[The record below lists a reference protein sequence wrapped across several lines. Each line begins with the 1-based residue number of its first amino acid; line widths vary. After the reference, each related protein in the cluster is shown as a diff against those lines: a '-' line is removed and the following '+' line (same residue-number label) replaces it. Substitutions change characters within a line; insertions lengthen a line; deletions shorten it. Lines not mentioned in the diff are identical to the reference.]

1 MVDHTR
7 AETRVIQ
14 CRATAVAGCTAENR
28 RLLHGGRVRAAI
40 CDDDVRR
47 ECRNFRSV
55 FPDAVCITG
64 TPTVLDPQIAAY
76 DPAQFLQPL
85 GNAATWT
92 GASASSAA
100 MFMSTPMRRTRSGPL
115 RLPGCRKGH
124 ATAPA
129 SRPHRPHDRSRR
141 GGGTLGPLQ
150 PGRTQRV
157 RASSLRS
164 LVGFG

>member
-1 MVDHTR
+1 
-7 AETRVIQ
+7 VIQ
-14 CRATAVAGCTAENR
+14 CRATAVAGCTAES

-85 GNAATWT
+85 GKRGN
-92 GASASSAA
+92 
-100 MFMSTPMRRTRSGPL
+100 MDRCIRIVRRDVHEHADAPHPLRPL
-115 RLPGCRKGH
+115 RLRRKG
-124 ATAPA
+124 ACDRAGKSSTSPA
-129 SRPHRPHDRSRR
+129 
-141 GGGTLGPLQ
+141 
-150 PGRTQRV
+150 
-157 RASSLRS
+157 
-164 LVGFG
+164 